1 MASLPCQDAHVIH
14 VGLTG
19 GIGSGKTE
27 VARRLAVLGAHV
39 IDADVFAREALAPGS
54 RGEAAV
60 IAAFGPEVTDES
72 GHVDRGA
79 LSALVFR
86 DAAALQRLEGIVHPE
101 VAQRSRAAAAA
112 AEPGAVVVH
121 DVPLLVEKGLG
132 ERYDIVVVVDA
143 PDEVRLERLV
153 QVRGMDPD
161 DARARMAAQA
171 TREARIAAADVVI
184 DNGGSLADLD
194 AQVQELWW
202 ELRDRLD

>member
-1 MASLPCQDAHVIH
+1 MIH

-27 VARRLAVLGAHV
+27 VARRLALLGAHV
-39 IDADVFAREALAPGS
+39 IDADVFAREALAPGT

-60 IAAFGPEVTDES
+60 IAAFGPEVTDRD
-72 GHVDRGA
+72 GHVDRAA

-86 DAAALQRLEGIVHPE
+86 DAAALARLEGIVHPE
-101 VAQRSRAAAAA
+101 VAQRSRAAAATA
-112 AEPGAVVVH
+112 DPGSVVVH

-132 ERYDIVVVVDA
+132 DRYDIVVVVDA
-143 PDEVRLERLV
+143 PDDVRLARLV
-153 QVRGMDPD
+153 AGRGMDPA

-171 TREARIAAADVVI
+171 TREQRNAAADVVI
-184 DNGGSLADLD
+184 DNGGSLSDLD
-194 AQVQELWW
+194 GQVQELWW